1 MYFAPPE
8 FTAINLFSRYAGE
21 GSLTGSGRLANFNS
35 HNQACIG
42 LLKTLDD
49 AYQNKDIDRIR
60 LYAIFGTELIAD
72 YNREK
77 SGQWNIQEK
86 PSEIVAKSREIQLSN
101 NDLAL
106 VMLDKGLTALSIIKE
121 EDIRHKLI
129 SQIQKPNKGN
139 AIWLSV

>member
-1 MYFAPPE
+1 MRRGEVVANTAKQFNRLVLRWSLCISAPPE

-21 GSLTGSGRLANFNS
+21 VQLTGSGRLANFNS

-106 VMLDKGLTALSIIKE
+106 VMPIK
-121 EDIRHKLI
+121 D
-129 SQIQKPNKGN
+129 
-139 AIWLSV
+139 